1 MTNENK
7 ERLST
12 VHYALCGV
20 LLLILPIEGS
30 TALRNTLLFLV
41 LVLAGVRYLAA
52 GRDHRPALSFPLL
65 KSWLSYA
72 LIAGLGLLWA
82 VDFSYSLKEFEHEI
96 LIAAIFFW
104 LGVNLYRDAKAWK
117 WLAASIV
124 VGNVLLVGYCL
135 VVWVWGGTTKGP
147 WVATYNSGPGNFST
161 YLVTVLPCLVLL
173 LAQAIRGLQQR
184 KAIGLGLLVLA
195 NFAAM
200 YVTQNRQVYVAVV
213 LQLVVASAFFASRL
227 RQPRYLMLVLA
238 IVACL
243 ATLFHLQSGKR
254 IGTSSLAETA
264 NIEMALQGD
273 GRLPVWQFAIEQAL
287 QHPLHG
293 AGIGRNAFSRLYP
306 DHPLSQPPFD
316 HTHNMLI
323 NRLVQL
329 GFPGLLVFVLLLGG
343 VAWTLLSLGRR
354 SGEGRWLA
362 AAGLAVCAGVLAKN
376 MTDDFFVREL
386 GYLFWLLCGALI
398 GTQSGQAKV
407 LGPVRKIIVIR
418 RDNIGDL
425 ICTTPLFSALRSRFP
440 EARIDALV
448 NSYNRLVLERN
459 PDIDH
464 VFAYTKAKHR
474 EAGESVPGIYLRR
487 IKLMLGLRAQAY
499 DYVVLANDGDTKRTL
514 KLARWIA
521 PRQVIGY
528 GSPGE
533 AVDRRLDIPLSLDPE
548 PRHAVEIAFA
558 LLAPLGISG
567 PAPALKLVP
576 DSAQRESIRR
586 QLESRFGQLGGPTIA
601 IHVSARK
608 PSQRWPAERFVALMQ
623 ELHGRFAARF
633 VLLWAP
639 GSSDNPMHPGDD
651 EKAAAIAA
659 AVATLPVLA
668 CPTEHLDDLISA
680 IAACDSMICADG
692 GAMHVGA
699 ALAKPLVCFFGD
711 SDAVR
716 WRPWGVPY
724 QLLQPGSLDVADISV
739 AEAVSAYVSLGLH
752 NGPDSGRPG

>member
-1 MTNENK
+1 MKNETK
-7 ERLST
+7 EWFST
-12 VHYALCGV
+12 TLYALCGV
-20 LLLILPIEGS
+20 LLVIMPIEGT
-30 TALRNTLLFLV
+30 TALRNTLFFSV
-41 LVLAGVRYLAA
+41 LALAGVRFFSL
-52 GRDHRPALSFPLL
+52 GRNRGPVPNFPLFKL
-65 KSWLSYA
+65 WLSYA
-72 LIAGLGLLWA
+72 AIAGIGLLWA
-82 VDFSYSLKEFEHEI
+82 ADFSYSRKELVNEVF
-96 LIAAIFFW
+96 IAAIYFW
-104 LGVNLYRDAKAWK
+104 LGVNLYRDEKGWK
-117 WLAASIV
+117 WLSSSIV
-124 VGNVLLVGYCL
+124 AGNFLLVGYCL
-135 VVWVWGGTTKGP
+135 VVWISGGTTKGP

-161 YLVTVLPCLVLL
+161 YLVTVLPLLVLML
-173 LAQAIRGLQQR
+173 SRAIEERQR
-184 KAIGLGLLVLA
+184 RQSVYLGLLLLA

-200 YVTQNRQVYVAVV
+200 YATQNRQVYVAVV
-213 LQLVVASAFFASRL
+213 MQLIVVGAFFASKL
-227 RQPRYLMLVLA
+227 RQPRHLILLLA

-254 IGTSSLAETA
+254 IGASTLAETA
-264 NIEMALQGD
+264 NIPMALEKD
-273 GRLPVWQFAIEQAL
+273 GRLSAWRFVVEQAL

-293 AGIGRNAFSRLYP
+293 GGMGRNTFSRLYP
-306 DHPLSQPPFD
+306 DNPLSQPPFD
-316 HTHNMLI
+316 HAHNMLI

-329 GFPGLLVFVLLLGG
+329 GFPGLLVFMLLLGG
-343 VAWTLLSLGRR
+343 LAWSLHSLGRR
-354 SGEGRWLA
+354 SGQGRRLA
-362 AAGLAVCAGVLAKN
+362 IAGLAMCAGVFAKN

-386 GYLFWLLCGALI
+386 GYLFWLLSGAMI
-398 GTQSGQAKV
+398 GIISGQAQI

-474 EAGESVPGIYLRR
+474 EVGESVFGIYLRR
-487 IKLMLGLRAQAY
+487 LRLMLGLRAQAY
-499 DYVVLANDGDTKRTL
+499 DYVVLANDGDTRRTL

-521 PRQVIGY
+521 PRRVIGY
-528 GSPGE
+528 ASPGE
-533 AVDRRLDIPLSLDPE
+533 VVDRRLDIPLALDTG

-567 PAPALKLVP
+567 QPPALRLVP
-576 DSAQRESIRR
+576 DDEGLAAVRR
-586 QLESRFGQLGGPTIA
+586 RLDTRIGQVAGPTIA

-608 PSQRWPAERFVALMQ
+608 PSQRWPAERFAALMQ
-623 ELHGRFAARF
+623 ALNRRFNARF

-651 EKAAAIAA
+651 EKAATIAA
-659 AVATLPVLA
+659 AVAALPVLA
-668 CPTEHLDDLISA
+668 CPTEHLDDLICA

-711 SDAVR
+711 SDAAR
-716 WRPWGVPY
+716 WHPWGVPY
-724 QLLQPGSLDVADISV
+724 KLLQPSSLDVADISV
-739 AEAVSAYVSLGLH
+739 ADAVSAYATLGIASQPI
-752 NGPDSGRPG
+752 GK